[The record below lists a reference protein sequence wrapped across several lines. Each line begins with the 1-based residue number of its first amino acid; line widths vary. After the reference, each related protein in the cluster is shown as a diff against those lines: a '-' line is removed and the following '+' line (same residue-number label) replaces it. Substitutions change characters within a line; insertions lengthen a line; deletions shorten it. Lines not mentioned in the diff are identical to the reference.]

1 MSAARTFGSHESRL
15 ISDEIIVNAKPYG
28 EKKKKTRGKEINPN
42 SRLNVDEVLID
53 TSSFLLSSIHGTV
66 LT

>member
-28 EKKKKTRGKEINPN
+28 KKKRKQGEKK
-42 SRLNVDEVLID
+42 
-53 TSSFLLSSIHGTV
+53 
-66 LT
+66 